1 MYKNYLPFLFG
12 GFVIIL
18 SALTSTKDPLVFLN
32 LHAFMMVVGGTIA
45 AAAISFRFDRIV
57 TLTRVF
63 VNRVVRGTTT
73 DHLPLIK
80 EIMKLS
86 EAYRTHSPTMKIMI
100 DEIKDPFFKEGMK
113 VLTEGLFET
122 DDMLRVMQTR
132 TNAIYQR
139 YFEEAVKFKTLG
151 KFPPAFGLMGAVM
164 GMISIMKDL
173 GNSGGGATI
182 GPAMALALVGT
193 LYGIGFANMVIIPI
207 GENLLESA
215 KELKLKNTIIIE
227 GIKLISMKKNP
238 IIVAEELN
246 SFLPVNQ
253 RLDWKTVVGYGST
266 NKVA

>member
-1 MYKNYLPFLFG
+1 MLKNFMPFLFG
-12 GFVIIL
+12 AFVL
-18 SALTSTKDPLVFLN
+18 VFAAVTSTSDPLVYVN
-32 LHAFMMVVGGTIA
+32 GHAFMVVVGGTVA
-45 AAAISFRFDRIV
+45 ATAISFRFERIV
-57 TLTRVF
+57 MLTKVF
-63 VNRVVRGTTT
+63 MVRVVKGSST
-73 DHLPLIK
+73 DHIPLIT

-86 EAYRTHSPTMKIMI
+86 EAYRMHSPNLKNMI
-100 DEIKDPFFKEGMK
+100 EEIKDPFLKESMK
-113 VLTEGLFET
+113 VLTEGLFDSEEIV
-122 DDMLRVMQTR
+122 RVMQTR

-173 GNSGGGATI
+173 GASGGGGTI

-193 LYGIGFANMVIIPI
+193 LYGIGVANMVILPI

-215 KELKLKNTIIIE
+215 KELKMKNNIIIE

-246 SFLPVNQ
+246 SFLPVGQ
-253 RLDWKTVVGYGST
+253 RLDWKAVVGYGNQRAS
-266 NKVA
+266 